1 MKRKITIQL
10 KALLLLLV
18 FAFNTAVGFACA
30 IGLDMGFNTAH
41 HHDEVTTEIHVHTNG
56 EKHEHH
62 KKSGG
67 HQHHEGNTSEKKE
80 KGGCCNDE
88 IQKFQSLDKN
98 LNQNAKFAIDVP
110 MIVSTNSAFTA
121 SNIYNLSKAFPPK
134 YKARLYYPPP
144 EDIRIAIQRFQI

>member
-10 KALLLLLV
+10 KALFLLLV

-41 HHDEVTTEIHVHTNG
+41 HHDEETTEIHVHANA

-62 KKSGG
+62 SKSGS
-67 HQHHEGNTSEKKE
+67 HHHEENTSEKKE

-88 IQKFQSLDKN
+88 VQKFQSLDKN

-110 MIVSTNSAFTA
+110 LVVVLISTFPKID
-121 SNIYNLSKAFPPK
+121 IYNLSKAFPPK

>member
-1 MKRKITIQL
+1 MKRKIAIQL
-10 KALLLLLV
+10 KALFLLLV

-30 IGLDMGFNTAH
+30 IGLDMGFNKA
-41 HHDEVTTEIHVHTNG
+41 HHDEEATEIHVHANG

-62 KKSGG
+62 SKTGS
-67 HQHHEGNTSEKKE
+67 HQHHDENAPGNKE

-88 IQKFQSLDKN
+88 VQKFQSLDKN
-98 LNQNAKFAIDVP
+98 LNQNAKLAIDVP
-110 MIVSTNSAFTA
+110 SFVAVISTFATSG
-121 SNIYNLSKAFPPK
+121 IYDLSKSFPPK